1 MAVVL
6 EGEFVAVNAGRD
18 STRKFDWEEAVATE
32 VLESGHELAEDAL
45 LERSAA
51 AAAVESAEQI
61 VEILGAE
68 FAAVAAAA
76 DSVAQGKQLVA
87 PVASRSPLQSQA
99 EKK

>member
-6 EGEFVAVNAGRD
+6 EGEFVAVNEGRD
-18 STRKFDWEEAVATE
+18 STRKFDWEEEVAT
-32 VLESGHELAEDAL
+32 ESGHELAEDAL